1 MKIMTFNWS
10 QKCFFFL
17 FFPMPFARIIFSTT
31 YCHIYLQRKYLF
43 HLLGNNLKW
52 YPALNTSGLLGRR
65 VVFQDPGVH
74 QTLQG
79 MHFSIS
85 TFLWICSI
93 IFFCVKPPCPAGSS
107 DWDLSSAAGWSG
119 RARPRTRARGTWW
132 TWTIKYSDKDWRWG
146 ILFPGKM
153 CWRKRTWGR
162 PW

>member
-1 MKIMTFNWS
+1 MWWDNKLPITRSCSTNWTIDEIAGYWNTKIIS
-10 QKCFFFL
+10 QASK
-17 FFPMPFARIIFSTT
+17 R
-31 YCHIYLQRKYLF
+31 
-43 HLLGNNLKW
+43 NNLKC
-52 YPALNTSGLLGRR
+52 YPALITLGLLGRR
-65 VVFQDPGVH
+65 VVLQDPGVH

-79 MHFSIS
+79 MHFFIS
-85 TFLWICSI
+85 TFLGICSI

-132 TWTIKYSDKDWRWG
+132 TWTIKYSEKDWRWG